1 MENWHLTSLA
11 KTLSLDQVN
20 PSSCFSKTAISV
32 TKNIM
37 LAIDQVD
44 PIIFLTVSC
53 SYLFSPE
60 IHEIILF
67 SRQSSSWNLLQSL
80 TLRPKESRV
89 PPSPVAWSPR
99 HAAQPDSGRG
109 DTRVQGGWC
118 CARHCH
124 QSSSIWAGAG
134 HLHPPQVISGHMSRK
149 VNAVRSPCVN
159 LSGLRSREGYKIP
172 FQGEKA
178 S

>member
-1 MENWHLTSLA
+1 
-11 KTLSLDQVN
+11 
-20 PSSCFSKTAISV
+20 
-32 TKNIM
+32 M

-44 PIIFLTVSC
+44 PIIFLTGSC

-89 PPSPVAWSPR
+89 PPSPIAWSAR
-99 HAAQPDSGRG
+99 HPAQPTSGRG
-109 DTRVQGGWC
+109 NTWVQGGWC

-124 QSSSIWAGAG
+124 QSSSIRAGAG
-134 HLHPPQVISGHMSRK
+134 HLRPPQVISGHMSRK
-149 VNAVRSPCVN
+149 ANAMRSPCVN
-159 LSGLRSREGYKIP
+159 LSGLMSREEYKIH